1 MTSAAPLVA
10 VAGGTSKQGRSV
22 VKTLLAD
29 GCFRV
34 RALTRD
40 PSSPQARELARLGAD
55 VAAAPLEPGH
65 DDEWFAAFTGARNA
79 FLVTP
84 PTHPGN
90 SRECELGCRLADA
103 AVRAGVKHI
112 VFSTL
117 ENVDEISGGKLFAPH
132 FTDKARIADHI
143 RTLPVA
149 HTFVMLAFF
158 YTNLLEYYV
167 PRMEDDV
174 LLLPIYLPEDF
185 RAPFVDPLTA
195 TGPAVLEILTH
206 PELYQGETLPLVGD
220 IISPREMVETF
231 QRVTGIR
238 AEYRNAF
245 TRDGLLRWFPEF
257 ASDEL
262 QVKELLGMVN
272 YAVDHGY
279 FRSGRDLE
287 WSRRITPDIF
297 TWERFLRATGWRGKR
312 TSFNAS

>member
-22 VKTLLAD
+22 VRTLLAD
-29 GCFRV
+29 GRFRV

-55 VAAAPLEPGH
+55 VVVAPLEPGH
-65 DDEWFAAFTGARNA
+65 DDEWLAALTGARNA

-84 PTHPGN
+84 PTAPEN
-90 SRECELGCRLADA
+90 SREYELGCRLADA
-103 AVRAGVKHI
+103 ALRAGVEHV

-117 ENVDEISGGKLFAPH
+117 ENVDDISGGTLFAPH

-143 RTLPVA
+143 RTLPIA
-149 HTFVMLAFF
+149 HTFVMPAFF

-206 PELYQGETLPLVGD
+206 PELYRGETLPLVGD
-220 IISPREMVETF
+220 VISPREMVETF
-231 QRVTGIR
+231 QWVTGMR

-245 TRDGLLRWFPEF
+245 TREGLLRWFPEF

-262 QVKELLGMVN
+262 HVKEILGMVN
-272 YAVDHGY
+272 YAVDYGY
-279 FRSGRDLE
+279 FRSERDLE
-287 WSRRITPDIF
+287 WSRRITPDTL
-297 TWERFLRATGWRGKR
+297 TWKRFLRGTGWRGER